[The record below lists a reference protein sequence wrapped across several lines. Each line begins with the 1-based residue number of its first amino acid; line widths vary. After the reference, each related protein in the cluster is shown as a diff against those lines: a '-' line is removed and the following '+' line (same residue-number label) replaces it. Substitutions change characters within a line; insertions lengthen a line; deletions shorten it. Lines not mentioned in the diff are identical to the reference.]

1 MSATADLLKPTWT
14 KREKLILGASAACF
28 ILVLLTALSLPR
40 VAHVPT
46 DVLYSQRELYTARSI
61 GDYADAHSHSASLGL
76 PSSAP
81 AQSLERTQKS
91 APGAPGLADRKM
103 IQTSSMELI
112 VTSPIE
118 TAEKIRALAQ
128 TLGGYLENSQ
138 IGGTHEAPTAT
149 LTIRVP
155 SRGLDQ
161 ARTELHKLAVRLE
174 NERTD
179 ATDVTKQYVDM
190 EARLRNLHAEEA
202 QYLVIL
208 KQATSVEDLLN
219 VSGKL
224 SEVRGQIEQQQAE
237 FNTLSHQVE
246 TVAITIALRAEAD
259 AQVLGIHWRP
269 LYRVKIAA
277 RDGFDSLADYGATMA
292 GIVFQL
298 PAALAWL
305 ATVLFAGFAGWRL
318 FRWSA
323 KKFFGWPAPLAA
335 KTAN

>member
-1 MSATADLLKPTWT
+1 MYDSQGVVNSAVAQ
-14 KREKLILGASAACF
+14 RSYA
-28 ILVLLTALSLPR
+28 SLP
-40 VAHVPT
+40 A
-46 DVLYSQRELYTARSI
+46 
-61 GDYADAHSHSASLGL
+61 
-76 PSSAP
+76 SAP
-81 AQSLERTQKS
+81 AHSLERVQKS
-91 APGAPGLADRKM
+91 AAGAPAVTDRKM
-103 IQTSSMELI
+103 IQTSFMELT
-112 VTSPIE
+112 VTSPTE

-128 TLGGYLENSQ
+128 SLGGYLETSQ
-138 IGGTHEAPTAT
+138 IGGTREAATAT

-155 SRGLDQ
+155 ANGLDQ
-161 ARTELHKLAVRLE
+161 ARTALRQLAVRIE
-174 NERTD
+174 SEKSD

-219 VSGKL
+219 VSEKL

-246 TVAITIALRAEAD
+246 TVAITVALRTEAD

-277 RDGFDSLADYGATMA
+277 RDGFDSLADYAATMT
-292 GIVFQL
+292 GVLFQF

-305 ATVLFAGFAGWRL
+305 ATVLFACFAGWRIL
-318 FRWSA
+318 RWGA
-323 KKFFGWPAPLAA
+323 KKFLGWSGSAPLAE
-335 KTAN
+335 KPAN